1 MINFFQQNRK
11 VFFFFGDTLLI
22 IIAVYLAFLLRF
34 EGRIPSQYFDGVLQ
48 GAIVLALLFSLPI
61 FYFFRLYAFTW
72 AYVSTRELIFLS
84 QATFLSFLF
93 SGSVLLI
100 ARDSPLF
107 IGFPRSILFVS
118 YFLIFLFCGGLR
130 FTKKIYLQLFQTGIK
145 KKKKKT
151 LIAGGGDAGEQ
162 KFKNN

>member
-61 FYFFRLYAFTW
+61 FYFFRLFDCLGHMKISLVNTQQTRWIAH
-72 AYVSTRELIFLS
+72 AYLLS
-84 QATFLSFLF
+84 EYPLTKDTLLK
-93 SGSVLLI
+93 VL
-100 ARDSPLF
+100 
-107 IGFPRSILFVS
+107 
-118 YFLIFLFCGGLR
+118 
-130 FTKKIYLQLFQTGIK
+130 
-145 KKKKKT
+145 
-151 LIAGGGDAGEQ
+151 
-162 KFKNN
+162 